1 MSQKNLLLSL
11 GDIIQITAPTN
22 IDINNHIFLIKYLD
36 NNRIQLIDATSGDQ
50 LQEIELNITDGK
62 LGDETIQEIAI
73 LQKASE
79 KGFARQHKLLPE
91 KWINIY
97 FGGQLPAVIT
107 GKIMNLDEDM
117 IEIETYPSKKRI
129 FIDFGYKGI
138 PLNIPIEKIIIR
150 KAPLGLSR
158 EEEGEEE
165 EEEEEAKVSPDLS
178 ALIKEADEI
187 VFDDGEEEMVQVVE
201 VPEEERRFGISVQ
214 SEDMLDELLAHIPTQ
229 QRTSRV
235 LNSIHIMIERFKQLR
250 QIYSVF
256 DKYDNPE
263 AALFKGAGFKP
274 LVQSLQRLNQK
285 LSWIIPI
292 VKNKR
297 KLYDVYDDDMEDI
310 VSLTLAEVRQD
321 EFNIVEE
328 YKQNKIP
335 HDENKYVY
343 LINQLYPYM
352 IPFVSPTYMNH
363 ILVNKEVQTDLNVV
377 VNNLEEFNS
386 TVFGTEQNSIPMVH
400 NQRFV
405 IEAYTRGLTKLDTI
419 RESITKTSIERRE
432 LTPNNTIAISS
443 FLTFPV
449 MMVEYSRVY
458 LPKSSILLKT
468 ELSHINMSY
477 DLLLNRNTIIQS
489 QDVENHDNFLGSM
502 KEIIYNSE
510 EDPSEEKYRLFLESF
525 IPRTRLLFNNYKRHI
540 HNPGS
545 YINIIDQLEPFM
557 IYPNDISYKQY
568 VEIVTFLD
576 KTNTHIKKEIVTQNH
591 KNERYQSI
599 NFRVSLHI
607 NHIFNQL
614 NAEYNIVS
622 GLPPEKICDM
632 LSLDG
637 ARAFTLSLALNNIN
651 LHGFLEID
659 ENIETELENITQKLD
674 TEKEDNT
681 CNNYVLAKRYI
692 ELDELR
698 ADNDVD
704 TFYDKQYDI
713 TRYRIL
719 DEFKN
724 KTMDRAEFNAFLIEH
739 LQQNIGMSADTA
751 MREAEALQTG
761 KEK

>member
-36 NNRIQLIDATSGDQ
+36 NDRIQLIDATSDDQ
-50 LQEIELNITDGK
+50 LQEIKLNITDGK

-165 EEEEEAKVSPDLS
+165 EEEEAKASPDLS

-263 AALFKGAGFKP
+263 AAFFKGADFKP

-292 VKNKR
+292 VKK
-297 KLYDVYDDDMEDI
+297 
-310 VSLTLAEVRQD
+310 
-321 EFNIVEE
+321 
-328 YKQNKIP
+328 
-335 HDENKYVY
+335 
-343 LINQLYPYM
+343 
-352 IPFVSPTYMNH
+352 
-363 ILVNKEVQTDLNVV
+363 
-377 VNNLEEFNS
+377 
-386 TVFGTEQNSIPMVH
+386 
-400 NQRFV
+400 
-405 IEAYTRGLTKLDTI
+405 
-419 RESITKTSIERRE
+419 
-432 LTPNNTIAISS
+432 
-443 FLTFPV
+443 
-449 MMVEYSRVY
+449 
-458 LPKSSILLKT
+458 
-468 ELSHINMSY
+468 
-477 DLLLNRNTIIQS
+477 
-489 QDVENHDNFLGSM
+489 
-502 KEIIYNSE
+502 
-510 EDPSEEKYRLFLESF
+510 
-525 IPRTRLLFNNYKRHI
+525 
-540 HNPGS
+540 
-545 YINIIDQLEPFM
+545 
-557 IYPNDISYKQY
+557 
-568 VEIVTFLD
+568 
-576 KTNTHIKKEIVTQNH
+576 
-591 KNERYQSI
+591 
-599 NFRVSLHI
+599 
-607 NHIFNQL
+607 
-614 NAEYNIVS
+614 
-622 GLPPEKICDM
+622 
-632 LSLDG
+632 
-637 ARAFTLSLALNNIN
+637 
-651 LHGFLEID
+651 
-659 ENIETELENITQKLD
+659 
-674 TEKEDNT
+674 
-681 CNNYVLAKRYI
+681 
-692 ELDELR
+692 
-698 ADNDVD
+698 
-704 TFYDKQYDI
+704 
-713 TRYRIL
+713 
-719 DEFKN
+719 
-724 KTMDRAEFNAFLIEH
+724 
-739 LQQNIGMSADTA
+739 
-751 MREAEALQTG
+751 
-761 KEK
+761 